1 MKIIALILFLIFII
15 LPIKADNIKDG
26 NDIIVE
32 AFRVQSEIYAPI
44 DEIYYLLKIPN
55 LEIYKLRNDNG
66 VKYFNSKKDFKVGFN
81 DNIRCNKSNKENLK
95 KKFSIIKKNLNVYK
109 STFLKLNNIKF
120 IVLCENLF
128 ISEHNTGG
136 VYDIN
141 KRTLILDINFNI
153 KHFERM
159 IHHEIFHM
167 IQDSN
172 KEIFDEIKWK
182 SFNKKK
188 FNYTECSAC
197 SDLKNLNLYDKT
209 DGFITEYS
217 KTVPSE
223 DMAEIFSFMMTD
235 RNAIEN
241 KIKNDKILSNK
252 VNYIKSSLYLIDNT
266 FNF

>member
-32 AFRVQSEIYAPI
+32 AFRVQSKIHAPI

-188 FNYTECSAC
+188 
-197 SDLKNLNLYDKT
+197 
-209 DGFITEYS
+209 I
-217 KTVPSE
+217 
-223 DMAEIFSFMMTD
+223 
-235 RNAIEN
+235 
-241 KIKNDKILSNK
+241 
-252 VNYIKSSLYLIDNT
+252 
-266 FNF
+266 

>member
-1 MKIIALILFLIFII
+1 M
-15 LPIKADNIKDG
+15 PIKADNLKDG
-26 NDIIVE
+26 NDIIID
-32 AFRVQSEIYAPI
+32 ASRVPSEIYTHI
-44 DEIYYLLKIPN
+44 EEIYYLLKIPN
-55 LEIYKLRNDNG
+55 LENYKLKNDNDI
-66 VKYFNSKKDFKVGFN
+66 KYLNSKKDFKVGFN
-81 DNIRCNKSNKENLK
+81 DNIRCNKSNKENLN
-95 KKFSIIKKNLNVYK
+95 KKFSIIQKNINVYK
-109 STFLKLNNIKF
+109 SKFLKLNNIKF

-128 ISEHNTGG
+128 ISKHNTGG

-141 KRTLILDINFNI
+141 KRTLILDINFNF

-182 SFNKKK
+182 SFNKEK
-188 FNYTECSAC
+188 FNYTECSSC